1 MLDRE
6 QGERERKNETCGQS
20 ETKKG
25 RRCRKQE
32 KRETERQTDRQTNL
46 KTDLECA
53 KAELLE
59 CTTSVVTGQWTELPL
74 VSKWE

>member
-1 MLDRE
+1 MRTIRDKE
-6 QGERERKNETCGQS
+6 WEKMQKAG
-20 ETKKG
+20 
-25 RRCRKQE
+25 E
-32 KRETERQTDRQTNL
+32 KRDRQTNL